1 MDKTLKEKLNI
12 VEIADVEALFDALTP
27 WDKIE
32 FIRNHVDI
40 LDEEWMGREMSAR
53 VLTQQIMPQKA

>member
-1 MDKTLKEKLNI
+1 MKEKLGI
-12 VEIADVEALFDALTP
+12 VEIADAEALFDALMP

>member
-1 MDKTLKEKLNI
+1 MKEKLGI

-40 LDEEWMGREMSAR
+40 LDEEWMSREMSAR
-53 VLTQQIMPQKA
+53 VLAQQTMPRKE

>member
-1 MDKTLKEKLNI
+1 MDKTMKEKLGI

>member
-1 MDKTLKEKLNI
+1 MDKTMKEKLDI

>member
-1 MDKTLKEKLNI
+1 MKEKLDI

>member
-1 MDKTLKEKLNI
+1 MDKTMKEKLGI

-53 VLTQQIMPQKA
+53 VLAQQTTPRKA

>member
-1 MDKTLKEKLNI
+1 MDKTMKEKLGI

-40 LDEEWMGREMSAR
+40 LDEEWMSREMSAR
-53 VLTQQIMPQKA
+53 VLAQQTMPRKE

>member
-1 MDKTLKEKLNI
+1 MDKALKEKLNI

-40 LDEEWMGREMSAR
+40 LDEELMGREMSAR
-53 VLTQQIMPQKA
+53 VLAQQTTPRKA

>member
-40 LDEEWMGREMSAR
+40 LDEEWMGRDMSAR
-53 VLTQQIMPQKA
+53 ALAQQTMPRKA

>member
-53 VLTQQIMPQKA
+53 VLAQQIMPRKE

>member
-1 MDKTLKEKLNI
+1 MDKTMKEKLGI

-27 WDKIE
+27 WNKIE

-40 LDEEWMGREMSAR
+40 LDEEWMSREMSAR
-53 VLTQQIMPQKA
+53 VLAQQTMPRKE

>member
-1 MDKTLKEKLNI
+1 MDKTMKEKLGI
-12 VEIADVEALFDALTP
+12 VEIADAEALFDALTP

>member
-1 MDKTLKEKLNI
+1 MDNIQKEKLGI
-12 VEIADVEALFDALTP
+12 VEIADVEALFDTLTP

-53 VLTQQIMPQKA
+53 VLAQQTMPRKA

>member
-1 MDKTLKEKLNI
+1 MKEKLGI

-53 VLTQQIMPQKA
+53 VLTQQTMPRKA